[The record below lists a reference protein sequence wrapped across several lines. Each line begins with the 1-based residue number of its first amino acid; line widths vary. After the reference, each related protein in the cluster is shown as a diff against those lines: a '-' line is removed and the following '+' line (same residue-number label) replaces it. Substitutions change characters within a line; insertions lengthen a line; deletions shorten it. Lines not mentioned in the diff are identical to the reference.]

1 MGSALTVF
9 TLPIPSSEAPINENA
24 NCAEYALETLCESGF
39 DSIYSLITTLLRSNS
54 LGNEE
59 SCQIALALLA
69 NEENRSHFLEDN
81 CFCQVICK
89 YTSAIASQEM
99 EALVAHKALRLPI
112 SKVNVEILEKFDAVF
127 IA

>member
-1 MGSALTVF
+1 MLTVF
-9 TLPIPSSEAPINENA
+9 TLQVPSSEAPINENA
-24 NCAEYALETLCESGF
+24 NRAEHALETLRKSDF

-54 LGNEE
+54 LGSEE

-89 YTSAIASQEM
+89 YTSAIANQEM
-99 EALVAHKALRLPI
+99 EALVAHKVLRLPI
-112 SKVNVEILEKFDAVF
+112 S
-127 IA
+127 